1 MNFTFDYDWQKDN
14 GQPIYRYFK
23 LAFTIALR
31 LGIPVEL
38 RKNFRIDAVGI
49 PTSDPKYKGRSN
61 YFGTLTINGQ
71 TQDNIT
77 FVIDE
82 SESPAELVTF
92 WRKGQPGDHPGTKGG
107 AHPFAELY
115 MGLLLGKTTE
125 RKVFDTPAVAQLF
138 QQYNADPKFNI
149 QAWIVNN
156 LPADPKEPPKAIEPI
171 EQPAAESTTPLESL
185 PALRL
190 INKWR
195 SDVRRSGVPYTNY
208 EVDACVRNVRWNP
221 SDERIVLEMHW
232 EDGNYVEVRDFGK
245 FDQYA
250 TAEDRRRV
258 LAYLQAYDGL
268 ASRPRMIL
276 TLKGDKTDWTLASA
290 TMQKRLSQL
299 SGVR

>member
-1 MNFTFDYDWQKDN
+1 MNFKFTQDWQHDN

-31 LGIPVEL
+31 LGIPIEL
-38 RKNFRIDAVGI
+38 RKHFSIDAAGT

-61 YFGTLTINGQ
+61 YLGTLTINGQ
-71 TQDNIT
+71 THDDII
-77 FVIDE
+77 FVVDE
-82 SESPAELVTF
+82 LKSPAELVTF
-92 WRKGQPGDHPGTKGG
+92 WRSGQPGDHPGTKGG

-125 RKVFDTPAVAQLF
+125 RKIFDTEAVAQLF
-138 QQYNADPKFNI
+138 KQYNADPKFNI

-156 LPADPKEPPKAIEPI
+156 LPADLKEPPKAIEPI
-171 EQPAAESTTPLESL
+171 EQPSTEATTRPESL

-195 SDVRRSGVPYTNY
+195 SDVLRSGKPYTNY

-221 SDERIVLEMHW
+221 LYERIELEMHW

-245 FDQYA
+245 FDCYA
-250 TAEDRRRV
+250 TAEDRLRV

-268 ASRPRMIL
+268 PSRPRMIL
-276 TLKGDKTDWTLASA
+276 TLKGDNADWTLASA
-290 TMQKRLSQL
+290 TMKKRLSQF
-299 SGVR
+299 SGSR